1 MLRLHTNPLKIFKL
15 RPQQETHIEVDLDEE
30 WVIPL
35 APQHSKAQWTPFA
48 GFKIKGCVKRVVL
61 RGETVFVDG
70 KVTNT
75 SDQKHTLYIH
85 TYIHTYIHAHLE
97 I

>member
-30 WVIPL
+30 WVIPS

-70 KVTNT
+70 KVTMY
-75 SDQKHTLYIH
+75 K
-85 TYIHTYIHAHLE
+85 
-97 I
+97 

>member
-30 WVIPL
+30 WVIPS

-70 KVTNT
+70 KVTST
-75 SDQKHTLYIH
+75 SDQKHTLYVH